1 MDENSIRKIQP
12 HNKEAEQSVIGAML
26 MDRDVISDVADLLT
40 REDFYNA
47 QYGILYEAMVEL
59 YNEGK
64 PVDMVTLRD
73 YLKKKDVPEEISDPV
88 FIGEIIATVPTSANA
103 KQYAQIVQDKSILRR
118 LIKLCENT
126 EKDSFLASEGVDEIL
141 EEAEQNIFK
150 LVQSRNGSSDFTP
163 IRNIVI
169 NVT

>member
-118 LIKLCENT
+118 LIKLCE
-126 EKDSFLASEGVDEIL
+126 KRIVFLQVRVLTKFLKKQSKIYSSLFKAETVLQILRQSETL
-141 EEAEQNIFK
+141 
-150 LVQSRNGSSDFTP
+150 
-163 IRNIVI
+163 
-169 NVT
+169 